1 MTVSRLTK
9 LHGVQGTHPKAL
21 QTPDTIR
28 RNNLSLIL
36 GLLHREGPQSR
47 AHLTKRTG
55 LNRSTI
61 SALVAE
67 LGELRL
73 AYETESPAIGRVGR
87 PSPLVHPNEKIAALA
102 INPDVDA
109 VTVGLVGLGGRVHRR
124 IRYEA
129 ATQPSVRETVSISRA
144 IIEGMQAELEAMERI
159 TGVGV
164 AVPGL
169 VRSDDGQ
176 VLLAP
181 HLQWTNEPLSA
192 SLEQA
197 LGRPVHAGN
206 DATLGSLAESI
217 YGAAVGYSDAVY
229 LNGSASGIGGGVI
242 SGARPLRGS
251 AGFAGELGHTLV
263 RTDGEKCHCGRS
275 GCLDAEVRLER
286 LLVPLGLVR
295 ADQAELERA
304 IAERPS
310 RELQEEVERQIDLLA
325 VALTNFVN
333 TFNPEIIVLGG
344 FLGSIFDLDP
354 ERLVAAVA
362 KETIGGL
369 GAGVKIKRAVL
380 GSELLLV
387 GAAELAFAQLL
398 SDPAGVVAPGPHQP
412 EERRTAE

>member
-1 MTVSRLTK
+1 MTASHLTK
-9 LHGVQGTHPKAL
+9 LDGAQRTSAKPL
-21 QTPDTIR
+21 QNADAAIR
-28 RNNLSLIL
+28 GNNLALIL
-36 GLLHREGPQSR
+36 SLLHRGGPLSR

-67 LGELRL
+67 LGDLGL
-73 AYETESPAIGRVGR
+73 AYETEPPAIGRVGR
-87 PSPLVHPNEKIAALA
+87 PSPLVHPNENIAALA

-109 VTVGLVGLGGRVHRR
+109 VTVGLIGLGGRVHRR

-129 ATQPSVRETVSISRA
+129 ATQPSVAETVNISRA
-144 IIEGMQAELEAMERI
+144 IIEGMQADLESMDRI

-169 VRSDDGQ
+169 VRSSDGQ
-176 VLLAP
+176 ILLAP
-181 HLQWTNEPLSA
+181 HLQWTDEPLSA

-197 LGRPVHAGN
+197 LGRPVRAGN
-206 DATLGSLAESI
+206 DATLASLAESI
-217 YGAAVGYSDAVY
+217 YGAAVGFSDVVY

-242 SGARPLRGS
+242 SGAKPLRGS

-263 RTDGEKCHCGRS
+263 RTNGETCHCGRN

-295 ADQAELERA
+295 ADQDELERA
-304 IAERPS
+304 IAEHPS
-310 RELQEEVERQIDLLA
+310 PELAEEAERQIDLLA

-333 TFNPEIIVLGG
+333 IFNPEIIVLGG
-344 FLGSIFDLDP
+344 FLGSIFALNP
-354 ERLVAAVA
+354 ERLISAVA
-362 KETIGGL
+362 KDTIGGL
-369 GAGVKIKRAVL
+369 GAAVKIERAVL

-387 GAAELAFAQLL
+387 GAAELAFARLL
-398 SDPAGVVAPGPHQP
+398 SDPAG
-412 EERRTAE
+412 TA

>member
-1 MTVSRLTK
+1 MTVSHLSK
-9 LHGVQGTHPKAL
+9 INGASGTGPKAF
-21 QTPDTIR
+21 QSTDTIR
-28 RNNLSLIL
+28 RSNLSLIL

-47 AHLTKRTG
+47 AQLTKRTG

-67 LGELRL
+67 LADLRL
-73 AYETESPAIGRVGR
+73 AYETESPAAGRVGR
-87 PSPLVHPNEKIAALA
+87 PSPLVHPNEKVVALA

-129 ATQPSVRETVSISRA
+129 AVLPSVTETVNISRA
-144 IIEGMQAELEAMERI
+144 IIDGMQADLAAMELI

-181 HLQWTNEPLSA
+181 HLQWANEPLSA
-192 SLEQA
+192 VLEKA
-197 LGRPVHAGN
+197 LARPVRAGN

-217 YGAAVGYSDAVY
+217 YGAAVGYSEVVY

-242 SGARPLRGS
+242 SGAGPLRGS
-251 AGFAGELGHTLV
+251 RGFAGELGHTLV
-263 RTDGEKCHCGRS
+263 RTGGEKCHCGRS

-286 LLVPLGLVR
+286 LLAPLGLAR
-295 ADQAELERA
+295 ADQAELEQA

-310 RELQEEVERQIDLLA
+310 QELQQETERQIDLLA

-333 TFNPEIIVLGG
+333 IFNPEIIVLGG
-344 FLGSIFDLDP
+344 FLGSIFDLQPD
-354 ERLVAAVA
+354 RLVSAVER
-362 KETIGGL
+362 ETIGGL
-369 GAGVKIKRAVL
+369 GAGVKITRAVL
-380 GSELLLV
+380 GPELLLV

-398 SDPAGVVAPGPHQP
+398 SDPAGRSGASPQG
-412 EERRTAE
+412 

>member
-1 MTVSRLTK
+1 MTVSHLKK
-9 LHGVQGTHPKAL
+9 LHGAQGTNPKAL
-21 QTPDTIR
+21 QSTDTIR

-36 GLLHREGPQSR
+36 GLLHREGPLSR

-67 LGELRL
+67 LGDLGL

-129 ATQPSVRETVSISRA
+129 ATQPSVAETVNISRA
-144 IIEGMQAELEAMERI
+144 IIEGMQADLEAMERI

-169 VRSDDGQ
+169 VRSCDGQ

-181 HLQWTNEPLSA
+181 HLQWADEPLSA

-197 LGRPVHAGN
+197 LGRPVRAGN

-217 YGAAVGYSDAVY
+217 YGAAVGYSDVVY
-229 LNGSASGIGGGVI
+229 LNGSASGTGGGVI

-333 TFNPEIIVLGG
+333 IFNPEIIVLGG
-344 FLGSIFDLDP
+344 FLGSIFDLNP
-354 ERLVAAVA
+354 ERLVSAVA

-398 SDPAGVVAPGPHQP
+398 SDPAG
-412 EERRTAE
+412 TA

>member
-1 MTVSRLTK
+1 VTVSHLKK
-9 LHGVQGTHPKAL
+9 LHGAQGTNPEAL
-21 QTPDTIR
+21 QSTDTIR

-36 GLLHREGPQSR
+36 GLLHREGPLSR

-67 LGELRL
+67 LGDLGL

-129 ATQPSVRETVSISRA
+129 ATQPSVAETVNISRA
-144 IIEGMQAELEAMERI
+144 IIEGMQADLEAMERI

-169 VRSDDGQ
+169 VRSCDGQ

-181 HLQWTNEPLSA
+181 HLQWADEPLSA

-197 LGRPVHAGN
+197 LGRPVRAGN

-217 YGAAVGYSDAVY
+217 YGAAVGYSDVVY
-229 LNGSASGIGGGVI
+229 LNGSASGTGGGVI

-333 TFNPEIIVLGG
+333 IFNPEIIVLGG
-344 FLGSIFDLDP
+344 FLGSIFDLNP
-354 ERLVAAVA
+354 ERLVSAVA

-369 GAGVKIKRAVL
+369 GADVKIKRAVL

-398 SDPAGVVAPGPHQP
+398 SDPAG
-412 EERRTAE
+412 TA

>member
-1 MTVSRLTK
+1 MTVSHLSK
-9 LHGVQGTHPKAL
+9 IQGAQGTGPKTF
-21 QTPDTIR
+21 QSTDSIR
-28 RNNLSLIL
+28 RSNLSLIL

-47 AHLTKRTG
+47 AQLTKRTR

-67 LGELRL
+67 LADLRL
-73 AYETESPAIGRVGR
+73 AYETESPAAGRVGR
-87 PSPLVHPNEKIAALA
+87 PSPLVHPNEKVVALA

-129 ATQPSVRETVSISRA
+129 AVHPSVTETVNISRA
-144 IIEGMQAELEAMERI
+144 IIEGMQADLAAMDLI
-159 TGVGV
+159 TGVGL

-181 HLQWTNEPLSA
+181 HLQWADEPLSA
-192 SLEQA
+192 MLEEA
-197 LGRPVHAGN
+197 LARPVRAGN

-217 YGAAVGYSDAVY
+217 YGAAVGYSEVVY

-251 AGFAGELGHTLV
+251 RGFAGELGHTLV
-263 RTDGEKCHCGRS
+263 RTGGEKCHCGRS

-286 LLVPLGLVR
+286 LLAPLGLVR
-295 ADQAELERA
+295 ADQAELEQA

-310 RELQEEVERQIDLLA
+310 RKLQQEAERQIDLLA

-333 TFNPEIIVLGG
+333 IFNPEIIVLGG
-344 FLGSIFDLDP
+344 FLGSIFDMQP
-354 ERLVAAVA
+354 ERLVSAV
-362 KETIGGL
+362 EEQTIGGL
-369 GAGVKIKRAVL
+369 GAGVRIKRAVL
-380 GSELLLV
+380 GPELLLV

-398 SDPAGVVAPGPHQP
+398 SDPAGRGGASQGG
-412 EERRTAE
+412 